1 MAGTCQCDG
10 DWRRDGV
17 VGSPE
22 AFAEKLDAYRRVG
35 VQRVYSRPL
44 ADETS
49 QIHAFMDTV
58 VPIVG
63 RKEAPKRT

>member
-1 MAGTCQCDG
+1 MELSGLPK
-10 DWRRDGV
+10 R
-17 VGSPE
+17 SPRNSTLTE
-22 AFAEKLDAYRRVG
+22 ESESS
-35 VQRVYSRPL
+35 RVYARPL